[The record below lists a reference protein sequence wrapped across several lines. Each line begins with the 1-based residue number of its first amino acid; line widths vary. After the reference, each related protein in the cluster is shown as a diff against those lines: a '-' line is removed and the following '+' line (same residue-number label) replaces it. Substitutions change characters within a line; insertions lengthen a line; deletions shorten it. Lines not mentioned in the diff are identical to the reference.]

1 VNMSVEKQL
10 RDIDAFIGTGAAV
23 LTIYLNAGVG
33 ATSDALQEKVERLVG
48 PLRQRLTDEEATDL
62 RLEVAVIRDYLG
74 SLVCAPA
81 ALALFTCTR
90 RRFFRVVRLPLDVV
104 PGAYWTQRPETGP
117 LHEAAAR
124 ISGGRLQENGMV
136 ALP

>member
-10 RDIDAFIGTGAAV
+10 RDIDAFTGNGAAV

-33 ATSDALQEKVERLVG
+33 VTNDALQESVERLVG
-48 PLRQRLTDEEATDL
+48 PLRQRLDEEDATDL
-62 RLEVAVIRDYLG
+62 RLEVAVVRDYLG
-74 SLVCAPA
+74 SLICAPA

-90 RRFFRVVRLPLDVV
+90 RRFFRVVRLPLRVV
-104 PGAYWTQRPETGP
+104 QGAYWTQRPETGP

-124 ISGGRLQENGMV
+124 MSGGRLRDGEMV
-136 ALP
+136 AVP